1 MGSCSQ
7 LSTDQRQLRYH
18 KKRKMK
24 IIGLVILLLTLL
36 IRQNSCQDLDSIK
49 TFFNDNK
56 GDVFSFLGIEEGKD
70 INLTNILGKLNTD
83 SQTVTDLTNYFKD
96 NADID
101 QFVQSF
107 KNPPKLRELL
117 ENAGIEAEEINK
129 FVSKFEQEEYHSGG
143 GGASLAFG
151 LIVASFV
158 IFQM

>member
-7 LSTDQRQLRYH
+7 LSTDQRYH

-70 INLTNILGKLNTD
+70 INLTNILGKLNID

-107 KNPPKLRELL
+107 KNPPQLRELL
-117 ENAGIEAEEINK
+117 ENAGIDAEEINK
-129 FVSKFEQEEYHSGG
+129 FVRNFEQEEYHSGG
-143 GGASLAFG
+143 GGVSLAFG

>member
-1 MGSCSQ
+1 MGSCIHLLTGQ
-7 LSTDQRQLRYH
+7 RDQ

-24 IIGLVILLLTLL
+24 MRGLTMLLLTLL
-36 IRQNSCQDLDSIK
+36 IRENSGQDLDSIK

-70 INLTNILGKLNTD
+70 INLTNILGKLNIDT
-83 SQTVTDLTNYFKD
+83 QTVTDLTNYFKD

-117 ENAGIEAEEINK
+117 ENAGIDAEEINK
-129 FVSKFEQEEYHSGG
+129 FVSKFEQENNSGG
-143 GGASLAFG
+143 RACLAFG
-151 LIVASFV
+151 LIVASVV

>member
-1 MGSCSQ
+1 MGSCIHLLTGQ
-7 LSTDQRQLRYH
+7 RDQ

-24 IIGLVILLLTLL
+24 MRGLTMLLLTLL
-36 IRQNSCQDLDSIK
+36 IRENSGQDLDSIK

-70 INLTNILGKLNTD
+70 INLTNILGKLNID
-83 SQTVTDLTNYFKD
+83 SQTMTDLTNYFKD
-96 NADID
+96 NADIE

-107 KNPPKLRELL
+107 KNPPQLRELL
-117 ENAGIEAEEINK
+117 ENAGIDAEEINK

-143 GGASLAFG
+143 GGASLFFG

-158 IFQM
+158 I

>member
-1 MGSCSQ
+1 M
-7 LSTDQRQLRYH
+7 
-18 KKRKMK
+18 
-24 IIGLVILLLTLL
+24 
-36 IRQNSCQDLDSIK
+36 
-49 TFFNDNK
+49 
-56 GDVFSFLGIEEGKD
+56 
-70 INLTNILGKLNTD
+70 NID

-107 KNPPKLRELL
+107 KNPPQLRELL
-117 ENAGIEAEEINK
+117 ENAGIDAEEINK

-158 IFQM
+158 IFQI